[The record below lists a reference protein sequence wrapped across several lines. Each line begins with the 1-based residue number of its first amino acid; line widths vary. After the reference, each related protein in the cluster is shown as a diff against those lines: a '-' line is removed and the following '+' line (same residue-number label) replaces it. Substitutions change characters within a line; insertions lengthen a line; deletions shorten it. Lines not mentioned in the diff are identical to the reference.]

1 MLPLGV
7 YRLVVNLRL
16 NVPCIT
22 PQPPRWQLQL
32 NRLMKIYLYGLMI
45 LMPLLGWFFLNAEG
59 DAVKLFFI
67 PLPSIAPISELLASL
82 TEEVHELI
90 GASGYLF
97 IALHAL
103 DTTLRR
109 MLLWVSVGT

>member
-1 MLPLGV
+1 
-7 YRLVVNLRL
+7 
-16 NVPCIT
+16 
-22 PQPPRWQLQL
+22 
-32 NRLMKIYLYGLMI
+32 
-45 LMPLLGWFFLNAEG
+45 MPLLGWFFLNAEG